1 MGSCAV
7 QGSWCSARQAAL
19 QRRTLLQGAWRPRWG
34 GGSWGRGCAPYRVGW
49 VLFFLPW
56 SLRFNPW
63 SWSSSP
69 AVRQPRSEP
78 EIVLSLRGVG
88 GDVGALL
95 GFCAGAAGVRAGRT
109 PEDNQV
115 EPLLPH
121 SLPWPLAE
129 AWVAC
134 RPPVLHSC
142 TAGHGHPP
150 ELGTKEGCPRIDV
163 SFIT

>member
-1 MGSCAV
+1 MVPGAEGV
-7 QGSWCSARQAAL
+7 
-19 QRRTLLQGAWRPRWG
+19 LLTGL
-34 GGSWGRGCAPYRVGW
+34 GW

-69 AVRQPRSEP
+69 AVRQPSSEP
-78 EIVLSLRGVG
+78 EIVLSSPGVG

-109 PEDNQV
+109 PEDNQA

-134 RPPVLHSC
+134 QPPALHSC

-150 ELGTKEGCPRIDV
+150 ELGTKEGCPRTDV